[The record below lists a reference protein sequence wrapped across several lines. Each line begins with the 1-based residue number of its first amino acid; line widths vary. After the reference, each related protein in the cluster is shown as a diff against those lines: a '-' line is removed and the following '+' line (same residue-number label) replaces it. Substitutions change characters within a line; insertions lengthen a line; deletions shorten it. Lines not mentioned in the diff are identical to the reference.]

1 METPPPVDPRI
12 ERARALYVDS
22 DVSFEDIARRLGVSK
37 GTLTVWINNHG
48 WPKRGRHFG
57 RPARPANAAPLS
69 PPATAAGPD
78 RPHAK
83 APRRGSKR
91 RKRPT
96 TQTLVD
102 RLYSIITHNLET
114 MESRMS
120 DDEPTANDNPERD
133 ARAIGN
139 LVRSVEKL
147 KELEPEHSKRDARTV
162 GTSRYP
168 LSPGEEEKLRD
179 EIVDRLLRLR
189 ERLRNPR
196 PD

>member
-1 METPPPVDPRI
+1 M
-12 ERARALYVDS
+12 
-22 DVSFEDIARRLGVSK
+22 SK
-37 GTLTVWINNHG
+37 
-48 WPKRGRHFG
+48 
-57 RPARPANAAPLS
+57 
-69 PPATAAGPD
+69 
-78 RPHAK
+78 
-83 APRRGSKR
+83 
-91 RKRPT
+91 KRPST
-96 TQTLVD
+96 RSLVD
-102 RLYSIITHNLET
+102 RLYRIITHNLET

-162 GTSRYP
+162 GNSRYP

-189 ERLRNPR
+189 ERLRGPGA
-196 PD
+196 D

>member
-22 DVSFEDIARRLGVSK
+22 DVTFEDIARRLGVSK
-37 GTLTVWINNHG
+37 GTLTVWINHYG

-57 RPARPANAAPLS
+57 RPARPANAAPAS
-69 PPATAAGPD
+69 PPATPAGPD

-120 DDEPTANDNPERD
+120 DDEPNANDNPERD

>member
-1 METPPPVDPRI
+1 METPPPDPRI
-12 ERARALYVDS
+12 ERVRALYVDT
-22 DVSFEDIARRLGVSK
+22 DIPIRIISQRVGVPMT
-37 GTLTVWINNHG
+37 TLKRWINDFG
-48 WPKRGRHFG
+48 WPRRGSRRFG
-57 RPARPANAAPLS
+57 HPA
-69 PPATAAGPD
+69 PPATAAPD
-78 RPHAK
+78 AASPPVTRTV
-83 APRRGSKR
+83 KR

-96 TQTLVD
+96 VESLVD
-102 RLYSIITHNLET
+102 RLYSIITHNLES

-120 DDEPTANDNPERD
+120 DDQPTTNDNPERD

-162 GTSRYP
+162 GSSRYP

-189 ERLRNPR
+189 ERFRNPR